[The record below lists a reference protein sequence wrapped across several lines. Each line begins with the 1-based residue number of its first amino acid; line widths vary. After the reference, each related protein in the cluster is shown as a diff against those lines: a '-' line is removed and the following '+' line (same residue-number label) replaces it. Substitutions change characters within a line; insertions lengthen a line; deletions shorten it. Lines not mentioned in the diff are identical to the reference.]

1 MIIVKGLTK
10 YYGNKLGVQDISFTI
25 NKGETVGLLGPNGAG
40 KSTIMK
46 MLAGYM
52 YPTAGTIM
60 INKIDALTNTT
71 EAVRHIGFMP
81 ENPPLYLD
89 MDVRGYLDF
98 IAVIKGVDSKVRATQ
113 IDEIME
119 LTSIKN
125 VGDRLIKNLSKGYRQ
140 RVGLAMALI
149 NFPEV
154 LILDEPTIG
163 LDPKQINEVRN
174 LIENL
179 SKKHTIIISSHILSE
194 IAMMCKKIIIISNG
208 KIVLNDSIENIE
220 EGGKNL
226 IIRVKGQAEKVIKI
240 LSGIQEI
247 SKTKKIVGN
256 METDREY
263 CRFLITGDGSMA
275 LREKIFQRMAESK
288 LPLVELSSIGNSL
301 EDRFINI
308 TS

>member
-1 MIIVKGLTK
+1 MIEVNGLTK

-52 YPTAGTIM
+52 YPTAGSITV
-60 INKIDALTNTT
+60 NKIDALTNTA

-98 IAVIKGVDSKVRATQ
+98 IAVIKGVDSKVRAAQ
-113 IDEIME
+113 INEIME
-119 LTSIKN
+119 LTSIKH
-125 VGDRLIKNLSKGYRQ
+125 VEERLIKNLSKGYRQ

-174 LIENL
+174 LIETL

-208 KIVLNDSIENIE
+208 KIVLNDTIENIE

-226 IIRVKGQAEKVIKI
+226 IIRVKGKTEKVLKI
-240 LSGIQEI
+240 LSGIQGI
-247 SKTKKIVGN
+247 SKTKKIISN
-256 METDREY
+256 MEADSGY
-263 CRFLITGDGSMA
+263 CRFLVTGDGSMA
-275 LREKIFQRMAESK
+275 LREKIFQCLVESN